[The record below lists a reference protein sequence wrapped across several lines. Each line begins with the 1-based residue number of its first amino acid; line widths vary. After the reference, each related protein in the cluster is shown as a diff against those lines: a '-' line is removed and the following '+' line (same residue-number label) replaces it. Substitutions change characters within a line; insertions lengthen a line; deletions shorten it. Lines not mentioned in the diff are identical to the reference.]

1 MALTAKQEQE
11 LRRDTKAT
19 IKAFNRDK
27 KRNKKRRIKTGRKEV
42 KRLFRSCS
50 ETLQKKEFDQFEL
63 DYNQLRGRIGNL
75 QWLGARIPKG
85 WNRKVSLLK
94 NRFQLRISEVESDL
108 LEKNDGGRKAAGHK
122 GSARDCVI
130 RGLAIGT
137 GIPYQQIWD
146 YFNRKSGKD
155 SSPDNGNSDDITIP
169 YLRSMGWTVRELQ
182 NSQVITVAEVA
193 KEGRLAIVAATYL
206 NMAHVA
212 TVANGKIHDTWNSGL
227 FKVYWI
233 AYPPND
239 EA

>member
-11 LRRDTKAT
+11 LHLDTKAVV
-19 IKAFNRDK
+19 KSFNRDK
-27 KRNKKRRIKTGRKEV
+27 KRRIKAGQKEV
-42 KRLFRSCS
+42 KRLFRRCS
-50 ETLQKKEFDQFEL
+50 ETLRKEEFDQFEL

-75 QWLGARIPKG
+75 QYYGARIPKR
-85 WNRKVSLLK
+85 WDRKVVSLK
-94 NRFQLRISEVESDL
+94 NLFQLRISEVEKEL

-137 GIPYQQIWD
+137 GIPYQEIWD
-146 YFNRKSGKD
+146 YFDRESGKD
-155 SSPDNGNSDDITIP
+155 KSPDDGNSDEITIP
-169 YLRSMGWTVRELQ
+169 YLRSMGWTVRGIEL
-182 NSQVITVAEVA
+182 SQTITVAEVA
-193 KEGRLAIVAATYL
+193 KEGRLAIVAAAYL

-212 TVANGKIHDTWNSGL
+212 TVKDGQIHDTWNSGL